1 MEIQFEFQYNI
12 TGEDMERRSGS
23 SGLVQLVTSLV
34 EESSILITH
43 CKPSLSMPAYH
54 EMLRQIAK
62 YIGEDI
68 CAWIMHESAISSEWG
83 AMLLWQEVINFI
95 EVLEEE
101 ATDVDTSVRVY
112 GFSKLI
118 WSLKILTL
126 DQPADVRRYMLPTA
140 EEAEE
145 YLDDDDIR
153 LIMSKRVE
161 FSKDAVA
168 KVKIGRKS

>member
-1 MEIQFEFQYNI
+1 
-12 TGEDMERRSGS
+12 MERRSGS

-34 EESSILITH
+34 EENSVLVTH
-43 CKPSLSMPAYH
+43 CKPSLSLLAYH

-62 YIGEDI
+62 YIGDAV
-68 CAWIMHESAISSEWG
+68 CGWIMHESAKFSEWG

-95 EVLEEE
+95 EVLEQE
-101 ATDVDTSVRVY
+101 ATDVDTSVRTY
-112 GFSKLI
+112 GFSKLL

-145 YLDDDDIR
+145 YLDDDAIR
-153 LIMSKRVE
+153 LIMSKRIE